1 MADPAPAIVVLGA
14 ASLPTAQRIQ
24 SAMPAAQ
31 IYGLATRVQAIAVDH
46 TMEQFGDTV
55 RQLFAEGTPII
66 GLCAAG
72 ILIRTVAPL
81 LSNKQHEPP
90 LIAVA
95 EDGSAVV
102 PLLGGLRG
110 VNDLARQVA
119 MALGTAAA
127 ITTAGDLRF
136 RTALLSPPAGYTL
149 ANPENAKTFIANLL
163 AGATVQ
169 IAGEAAWLSASQL
182 PTQDIGSLTIRISE
196 KLGGAEE
203 TCLLYHPYRL
213 VLALDDRLSTDPER
227 AIAHVLSSIQHTG
240 LATAAIALVVTLPEH
255 VAHPGIGAIAQQLG
269 VPLRLLPSP
278 IKSEPAGE
286 TEAAGGS
293 EDTRGSELAGG
304 AVAALATQAVGPD
317 GTLSSVGVGWAIATA
332 TQVLTPETVETIGQA
347 RGKLAIVGTGPGG
360 AAWMSPQVTHLLR
373 HATDWVGYRTYL
385 NLVEPL
391 WQGQQRH
398 DSDNRQELDRAR
410 LALDLAAQG
419 RSVAVVSSGDP
430 GIYAMAAAVFEALE
444 QSSNPAWQQI
454 EIQVAPGI
462 SAMQAAAALVGAPL
476 GHDFCA
482 ISLSDILKPW
492 AAIAQRITAAVEA
505 DLVIAFYNPISSQR
519 TWQLIEAKRLL
530 LEGRSPHTPVILA
543 RSVGRPQQ
551 HIHPTTL
558 AAFDPSEANMQTLI
572 IVGSSQTRVVPRPH
586 GQAWIYTP
594 RQYPSG

>member
-24 SAMPAAQ
+24 SAMPEAQ
-31 IYGLATRVQAIAVDH
+31 IYGLATRVRAIAVDR

-55 RQLFAEGTPII
+55 RQLFADGTPII

-72 ILIRTVAPL
+72 ILIRIVAPL

-110 VNDLARQVA
+110 VNDLACQVA
-119 MALGTAAA
+119 IALGTAAA
-127 ITTAGDLRF
+127 ITTSGDLRF

-169 IAGEAAWLSASQL
+169 IEGEAAWLSISQL
-182 PTQDIGSLTIRISE
+182 PIQADGSLTIRISE
-196 KLGGAEE
+196 TLGGAGE
-203 TCLLYHPYRL
+203 TCLLYHPHRL
-213 VLALDDRLSTDPER
+213 VLALDDRLSADPAQ
-227 AIAHVLSSIQHTG
+227 AIALVLSAIQHTS
-240 LATAAIALVVTLPEH
+240 LALAAIALVVARPEH
-255 VAHPGIGAIAQQLG
+255 AAHPSIGAIAQQLG
-269 VPLRLLPSP
+269 LPLRLLPSCT
-278 IKSEPAGE
+278 KTEPAGGD
-286 TEAAGGS
+286 A
-293 EDTRGSELAGG
+293 
-304 AVAALATQAVGPD
+304 AALATQAVGPK
-317 GTLSSVGVGWAIATA
+317 GALSSAGVGWAIAAA
-332 TQVLTPETVETIGQA
+332 TQILNPETVAHIGQA

-444 QSSNPAWQQI
+444 QHSNPAWQQI
-454 EIQVAPGI
+454 EIEVAPGI

-476 GHDFCA
+476 GHDFCV

-505 DLVIAFYNPISSQR
+505 DFVIAFYNPISSQR

-530 LEGRSPHTPVILA
+530 LKGRSPHTPVILA

-572 IVGSSQTRVVPRPH
+572 IVGSSQTRVLPRPH

-594 RQYPSG
+594 RQYPGG